1 MKILLV
7 AATKNEIELILSSFE
22 EKTSFYKYKEH
33 KIYTLVT
40 GVGIAATAYSL
51 GQCFAKDNFDIAIQ
65 AGIAGAYEKN
75 IALGQV
81 YHVLSDR
88 FLYFGAEDVE
98 FVTAAKLQ
106 LGVKEDIYYATY
118 NNMLPSLTSLKK
130 AKAITSNTI
139 HSEEEGIEKIIEMY
153 QPQVENM
160 EGASFF
166 YACKQSKI
174 PCLQIRA
181 ISNYVTKRNKNNWN
195 IALAQENLTKTIIQI
210 INDLK

>member
-7 AATKNEIELILSSFE
+7 AATKKEIELLLSSFE
-22 EKTSFYKYKEH
+22 EKKSYYKYKEH
-33 KIYTLVT
+33 KIYILIT

-51 GQCFAKDNFDIAIQ
+51 GQCFAEEKFDIAIQ
-65 AGIAGAYEKN
+65 LGLAGAYERN
-75 IALGQV
+75 VVLGEV

-88 FLYFGAEDVE
+88 FLYFGAENEDFISAV
-98 FVTAAKLQ
+98 KLQ
-106 LGVKEDIYYATY
+106 IGVKEDVLYATY

-139 HSEEEGIEKIIEMY
+139 HSEKDSIEKIMEMY
-153 QPQVENM
+153 QPQIENM

-166 YACKQSKI
+166 YACKQKGI
-174 PCLQIRA
+174 PCLQIRG

-195 IALAQENLTKTIIQI
+195 IALAQENLTKTMIQI
-210 INDLK
+210 INEL